1 MASEDRVV
9 AKEMGDRS
17 ESELEA
23 LLNGKREELHKV
35 GFKHAIGQLQQTH
48 LLKSLKR
55 DIARIETVLGQKR
68 SNAGAQS

>member
-9 AKEMGDRS
+9 AKEIGDRS

-23 LLNGKREELHKV
+23 LLNGKREELHQV
-35 GFKHAIGQLQQTH
+35 NFKHAIGQLRETH
-48 LLKSLKR
+48 LVKALKR

-68 SNAGAQS
+68 AEGAQA